1 MYGTRKPNMLGL
13 QGKREE
19 LKKMADGVEV
29 DIYKLELQLKYNK
42 RQEIAKPRNAE
53 VQNAIRQQEAQIEAL
68 KGFRQF
74 LDDEM
79 EIT

>member
-1 MYGTRKPNMLGL
+1 MLGL
-13 QGKREE
+13 KGKREE
-19 LKKMADGVEV
+19 LKKMCDGVEV

-42 RQEIAKPRNAE
+42 RQEIANPRNAE
-53 VQNAIRQQEAQIEAL
+53 VQNAIRQQEAQITAL